1 MEPSLAD
8 CIGPA
13 FSDRYPS
20 DYPGLSSVGPS
31 TLLRQPEHAASLI
44 GVIPAGAPLGAE
56 IRGVD
61 ISAGV
66 TGETMVQVKDVL
78 HRYKVVVL
86 RDQKIT
92 PEQQIAFSAH
102 FGQLEPHVLPQ
113 FLVPGYKDLVR
124 VSNVLDNAGKP
135 IGMMDAGR
143 IWHADGHFLE
153 KPNMYSMLYAIE
165 VPHDDDGA
173 PLGSTRFANTAYA
186 YLQLPEATRQRIA
199 GLKSVNSLAAVYAY
213 MHAANAGK
221 SRPPLT
227 EAQKREVVHP
237 VVRTHPVTGE
247 KCIYVSRAAT
257 LRIIGLPALESDALI
272 GKLADWCV
280 RDEVVYAHRWQVGD
294 VLIWDNCASQHLA
307 VGDYELPQ
315 RRLMHRTTVG
325 GLATF

>member
-1 MEPSLAD
+1 MEPFPAD
-8 CIGPA
+8 CIGPGYSGRHL
-13 FSDRYPS
+13 SDRS
-20 DYPGLSSVGPS
+20 RLIDMSPS
-31 TLLRQPEHAASLI
+31 TLLRRPEREATQIQVVPSS
-44 GVIPAGAPLGAE
+44 APLGAA
-56 IRGVD
+56 IQGVD

-66 TGETMVQVKDVL
+66 TDGTMAQVKDAL

-92 PEQQIAFSAH
+92 PEQQIAFSAY

-113 FLVPGYKDLVR
+113 FLVPGHKDLVR
-124 VSNVLDNAGKP
+124 VSNVLDVAGNP

-165 VPHDDDGA
+165 VPHGDDGA

-186 YLQLPEATRQRIA
+186 YAQLPEATRQRLA

-247 KCIYVSRAAT
+247 KCLYVSRAAT
-257 LRIIGLPALESDALI
+257 LRVIGLPAPESDALI
-272 GKLADWCV
+272 GELADWCV
-280 RDEVVYAHRWQVGD
+280 RDEVVYSHRWQAGD
-294 VLIWDNCASQHLA
+294 FLIWDNCASQHLA
-307 VGDYELPQ
+307 IGDYQLPQ

-325 GLATF
+325 CLATF